1 MTRTPNDQGGR
12 GGVRLA
18 AASGLA
24 IALAVATIDLTAADQ
39 WIEVK
44 SAHFT
49 VISNAGEK
57 GTRKL
62 VWQLEQVRGAMAA
75 LWAWA
80 KPDLNKPL
88 AVIVVKDE
96 NSMRA
101 LAPQYWEQRGTVR
114 PGSLWVSG
122 PDQHYLAL
130 RADVEADDQATINPY
145 ITSYFSYVGLVLD
158 QSLDRDVPVWFRRGF
173 TGVLSNTVVR
183 DDRILLGP
191 VIPWELRILRERPR
205 IALPKLLAL
214 SRSAP
219 ELKQSTFIEVF
230 DAQAW
235 ALVHFLMF
243 GDEGRRSPQLSNFLK
258 LVSSG
263 KEPVAAFT
271 EATGPLDA
279 FDAAFQGYV
288 QRSVFAYS
296 RVNIDVNVERERFPV
311 RALPAAE
318 AASGRALFHTA
329 MDRPVEARAAIAE
342 ARKADANSAGSYTAE
357 ALLLDREIKRDDART
372 AYAKAVELG
381 TTSAYAHYR
390 LASLM
395 WRPQPPPELVDQT
408 EALLSK
414 AIERNDRFA
423 AAYAW
428 MGDLR
433 AARKQANGL
442 EFIRRAIVL
451 EPMESHHR
459 LRAAGVLLRDGKP
472 AQARVE
478 AQAALT
484 LADDDDDRREAEALL
499 DRIARVGTTGG
510 Q

>member
-1 MTRTPNDQGGR
+1 MPRTPMHRVAR
-12 GGVRLA
+12 GGVRSA
-18 AASGLA
+18 AVT
-24 IALAVATIDLTAADQ
+24 ALAMAVAIATIDLAAADQ

-57 GTRKL
+57 GARKL

-88 AVIVVKDE
+88 SVIVLKDE

-101 LAPQYWEQRGTVR
+101 LAPQYWEQRGAVR
-114 PGSLWVSG
+114 PGSLWVTG

-191 VIPWELRILRERPR
+191 VIPWELRVLRERPR
-205 IALPKLLAL
+205 IALPKLLSL
-214 SRSAP
+214 PRNAP
-219 ELKQSTFIEVF
+219 ELKQSTFLEVF
-230 DAQAW
+230 DAQSW
-235 ALVHFLMF
+235 ALVHYLMF
-243 GDEGRRSPQLSNFLK
+243 GEEGKRSPQLSQFLK

-263 KEPVAAFT
+263 REPVAAFT
-271 EATGPLDA
+271 EATGPIDA
-279 FDAAFQGYV
+279 FDAAFQLYV
-288 QRSVFAYS
+288 QRNVFSIS
-296 RVNIDVNVERERFPV
+296 RVNIDVTVERERFPV
-311 RALPAAE
+311 RPLPPAE
-318 AASGRALFHTA
+318 SAVGRALFHAA
-329 MDRPVEARAAIAE
+329 MNRPVEARAAIAE

-357 ALLLDREIKRDDART
+357 ALVLDREGDAEAAKA
-372 AYAKAVELG
+372 AYARAVELG

-390 LASLM
+390 LAALN
-395 WRPQPPPELVDQT
+395 WRPQPSPELVDQT

-414 AIERNDRFA
+414 AIERNERFA
-423 AAYAW
+423 VAYGW
-428 MGDLR
+428 LGDLR
-433 AARKQANGL
+433 AARKQPNGL

-451 EPMESHHR
+451 EPMQPHHR
-459 LRAAGVLLRDGKP
+459 LRAASVLLQDGK
-472 AQARVE
+472 AAEARVE

-484 LADDDDDRREAEALL
+484 LAEDDGDRRQAQALL
-499 DRIARVGTTGG
+499 DRIAKAGPAAR
-510 Q
+510 